1 MTTKGER
8 TRDRML
14 ATTAELLRCQGY
26 HATGLLQIL
35 EQSRT
40 PKGSLYF
47 HFPGG
52 KDELAAAAPRQ
63 AASSW
68 RAVLSAVLSATPGD
82 LAGDLARVCDLLAA
96 ELESSGYTHGCPL
109 ATVTLETAA
118 DNPALRGV
126 AAEQYRGWEA
136 LISERLCAEGMP
148 AERADAVATLVL
160 SSIEGALLLS
170 RAYHDTAPLE
180 RVAALLPR
188 LIAG

>member
-26 HATGLLQIL
+26 HATGLLQIV
-35 EQSRT
+35 ERSQT

-52 KDELAAAAPRQ
+52 KDELAAEALRHAAT
-63 AASSW
+63 SW
-68 RAVLSAVLSATPGD
+68 RAVLSQVLSTTAGD
-82 LAGDLARVCDLLAA
+82 LAGDLVRICDRLAA
-96 ELESSGYTHGCPL
+96 ELESSGYAHGCPL

-118 DNPALRGV
+118 ENEALREV
-126 AAEQYRGWEA
+126 AAEHYRGWEE
-136 LISERLCAEGMP
+136 LISERLRAEGMP
-148 AERADAVATLVL
+148 AERAGAAATLVL

-170 RAYHDTAPLE
+170 RAYHDTTPLR
-180 RVAALLPR
+180 RVAALLP
-188 LIAG
+188 LLAAD

>member
-1 MTTKGER
+1 MTTKGQR

-52 KDELAAAAPRQ
+52 KDELAAAALRQ
-63 AASSW
+63 AAASW
-68 RAVLSAVLSATPGD
+68 RAVLSEVLSATAGD
-82 LAGDLARVCDLLAA
+82 LAGDLARVCDRLAA

-118 DNPALRGV
+118 DNEALRGV

-136 LISERLCAEGMP
+136 LIAERLRAEGMP

-170 RAYHDTAPLE
+170 RAYHDTAPLR
-180 RVAALLPR
+180 RVATLLPR
-188 LIAG
+188 LSAR